1 MGKMKAFWHKT
12 FDVLDDIMAYILT
25 IIGIIAANYI
35 PLLKT
40 TSIIRIDV
48 DWWRIAIAAIV
59 ALMIVGKQE
68 VLDTDENGDKTKSRE
83 GRKKRFSYRMFN
95 ALAQGMAWQQII
107 DMASK

>member
-1 MGKMKAFWHKT
+1 MAKWRAFWKKF
-12 FDVLDDIMAYILT
+12 FDVLDDFLAYALT
-25 IIGIIAANYI
+25 IIGIVAANYI

-40 TSIIRIDV
+40 QAVIHIEV
-48 DWWRIAIAAIV
+48 DWWRLAISAIV

-83 GRKKRFSYRMFN
+83 GRKKRFSFRMFN
-95 ALAQGMAWQQII
+95 ALAQGMAWQQLI